1 MLRRSS
7 LPSRRCR
14 RRRESC
20 LPRCTRRRLHVTAT
34 SKRRRRERGPAH
46 GLPDCNHRKGIFH
59 VNIDLARHVARAVF
73 LSSRELGELVPFL
86 KDRLG
91 AEEYAV
97 YATAIGSAIAA
108 LQLDVMNK

>member
-1 MLRRSS
+1 
-7 LPSRRCR
+7 
-14 RRRESC
+14 
-20 LPRCTRRRLHVTAT
+20 
-34 SKRRRRERGPAH
+34 
-46 GLPDCNHRKGIFH
+46 

-97 YATAIGSAIAA
+97 YAKAIGSAIAA
-108 LQLDVMNK
+108 LQLDVMNKLMTDHPGLEAEIEASITKYGRYL